1 MAEELKLFEGNRIRH
16 VYDEEKETY
25 YFSVVD
31 IVAILIEKDYQSA
44 RKYWKVLK
52 GRIVKEGNNE
62 LVTNCYQ
69 LKLESADGKKYKTD
83 VADIKTI
90 FRIIQ
95 SIPSKKAEPIKQWL
109 AKVGQER
116 VKEMADPSTAID
128 RARETYKKLGRS
140 DKWIQ
145 QRMTG
150 QETRNKLTDYWSE
163 HDIKEGEEYAILTNI
178 IHQEWSGLSVKEHKN
193 LKGLKS
199 QNLRDHMSEAELIF
213 TALAE
218 LSTRQIAESENATG
232 MEENK
237 ISAKKGGKIAREA
250 REKLELQTGQKVVT
264 DDNFLPA
271 SKKPKQ
277 IKKKD

>member
-16 VYDEEKETY
+16 IYDEEKEIY

-31 IVAILIEKDYQSA
+31 IIAILIEKDYQSA
-44 RKYWKVLK
+44 RKYWNKLAQ
-52 GRIVKEGNNE
+52 RLRDEGSE
-62 LVTNCYQ
+62 QTVTNCHQ
-69 LKLESADGKKYKTD
+69 LKLQADDGKMRKTD

-95 SIPSKKAEPIKQWL
+95 SVPSKKAEPIKQWL

-116 VKEMADPSTAID
+116 VQEMADPSTAID

-178 IHQEWSGLSVKEHKN
+178 IHQEWSGLSVKEHKS

-264 DDNFLPA
+264 DSNFLPA

>member
-16 VYDEEKETY
+16 IYDEEKETY

-52 GRIVKEGNNE
+52 GRIVKEGFNE

-69 LKLESADGKKYKTD
+69 LKMQADDGKMRKSD

-116 VKEMADPSTAID
+116 VQEMADPTTAID

-150 QETRNKLTDYWSE
+150 QETRNKLTDYWKDHEIS
-163 HDIKEGEEYAILTNI
+163 EGEEYAILTNI

-232 MEENK
+232 MEENTQ
-237 ISAKKGGKIAREA
+237 SAKRGGKIAKEA
-250 REKLELQTGQKVVT
+250 KEKLELETGQKVVT
-264 DDNFLPA
+264 SENFLPA

>member
-218 LSTRQIAESENATG
+218 LSTRQVAESENATG

-237 ISAKKGGKIAREA
+237 KAAIKGGRVANRARKDFEA
-250 REKLELQTGQKVVT
+250 TTGQKVVT
-264 DDNFLPA
+264 DNNFLPT
-271 SKKPKQ
+271 SKKAKQ

>member
-1 MAEELKLFEGNRIRH
+1 MSEELKLFEGNRIRH
-16 VYDEEKETY
+16 IYDEEKEIY

-31 IVAILIEKDYQSA
+31 IIAILIEKDYQSA
-44 RKYWKVLK
+44 RKYWNKLAQ
-52 GRIVKEGNNE
+52 RLRDEGSE
-62 LVTNCYQ
+62 QTVTNCHQ
-69 LKLESADGKKYKTD
+69 LKLQANDGKMRKTD

-95 SIPSKKAEPIKQWL
+95 SVPSKKAEPIKQWL

-116 VKEMADPSTAID
+116 VQEMADPSTAID

-178 IHQEWSGLSVKEHKN
+178 IHQEWSGLPVKEHKN

-264 DDNFLPA
+264 DNNFLPT

-277 IKKKD
+277 IKNKD